1 MKTPQQSDYRM
12 PAEWELHEAT
22 WLSWPHNIETWPGKM
37 EPIPG
42 VWVEM
47 IRHLT
52 TGEKIHLNVNDEKM
66 EKEAQGL
73 LKKAD
78 VDLKKVIFHRIVTD
92 DCWMR
97 DCGPIFVVKN
107 PPQSPFFKG
116 GGNQSPPLA
125 KGGEGG
131 FDKESLAITN
141 WKFNKWGGK
150 YPPWELDNA
159 VPEKIEKELDIP
171 AFKIDMVLEGGSI
184 DVNGKGTLL
193 TTEQCLLNKNRNPHL
208 IKDQIE
214 QYLKDCLGISHV
226 LWLGDGITGDD
237 TDGHID
243 DIARFVNPT
252 TVVTAVEENP
262 HDENYKILQD
272 NLKRLQRMKDQN
284 GNPLKIIPL
293 PMPGA
298 VYYEGQRLPASYAN
312 FYIANKVVLLPTYHH
327 ANDDRARAILQD
339 FFPDRKVVGINAT
352 DFVWGLGAFHC
363 VTQQQPAI

>member
-1 MKTPQQSDYRM
+1 MQTPRQLGYRM
-12 PAEWELHEAT
+12 PAEWEPHEAT

-42 VWVEM
+42 IWIEM
-47 IRHLT
+47 IRHLV
-52 TGEKIHLNVNDEKM
+52 TGEKVHLNVNDEEM
-66 EKEAQGL
+66 EKEARYL

-78 VDLKKVIFHRIVTD
+78 VNSSRVLFHRIPTD

-97 DCGPIFVVKN
+97 DCGPIFVVRSAPLLCKEGVGEVESRRAL
-107 PPQSPFFKG
+107 PHPTSPYKG
-116 GGNQSPPLA
+116 EELA
-125 KGGEGG
+125 
-131 FDKESLAITN
+131 LTH

-150 YPPWELDNA
+150 YPPWDLDDA
-159 VPEKIEKELDIP
+159 VPEKIEKALQIP
-171 AFKIDMVLEGGSI
+171 SFKNDMVLEGGSI
-184 DVNGKGTLL
+184 DVNGQGTLL

-208 IKDQIE
+208 TKAGIE
-214 QYLKDCLGISHV
+214 RNLGDYLGATNI
-226 LWLGDGITGDD
+226 LWLKEGIVGDD

-262 HDENYKILQD
+262 HDENYKILQE

-284 GNPLKIIPL
+284 GKPLKIIPL

-298 VYYEGQRLPASYAN
+298 VYYEGHRLPASYAN

-339 FFPDRKVVGINAT
+339 FFPDRKVIGINAT

-363 VTQQQPAI
+363 VTQQQPAG